1 MKVYITDSR
10 LVFGTYEIPSAQYFI
25 EWNKPVGDSPT
36 KFRLRSV
43 NNGSVLLT
51 ENFLNI
57 TDCTDINGNYYT
69 GYDDFILAIGS
80 FFVRALTVFEGELDA
95 LLEQIAMHVE
105 IDTLGSR
112 QRYIK

>member
-25 EWNKPVGDSPT
+25 EWNKPVGDFPT

-80 FFVRALTVFEGELDA
+80 FFVRALTVF
-95 LLEQIAMHVE
+95 
-105 IDTLGSR
+105 
-112 QRYIK
+112 